1 MVLPPNTLYVYFR
14 VYVHVPFLVMN
25 KQLKITIIVQKQFI
39 ASGGR
44 GVAERGS
51 IILFVFSLH
60 PETNSK
66 CYKAREFQDND
77 VAWCTKNSRKLE
89 RVIVCKAKEKVMSVL
104 GSKESYVW
112 TLQISV
118 HSMNHSGHLISLFT

>member
-1 MVLPPNTLYVYFR
+1 MFGFNTHASRSAKLVVINNNLMILMVLPPNTLYVYFR

-39 ASGGR
+39 ASSGR

-77 VAWCTKNSRKLE
+77 VA
-89 RVIVCKAKEKVMSVL
+89 
-104 GSKESYVW
+104 
-112 TLQISV
+112 
-118 HSMNHSGHLISLFT
+118 

>member
-1 MVLPPNTLYVYFR
+1 MFDFNTHGSRSATLVVINNKLMIFMVCLLNTLYVYFR

-39 ASGGR
+39 ASAER

-51 IILFVFSLH
+51 VILFVFSLH

-66 CYKAREFQDND
+66 CCKAREFRDND
-77 VAWCTKNSRKLE
+77 VA
-89 RVIVCKAKEKVMSVL
+89 
-104 GSKESYVW
+104 
-112 TLQISV
+112 
-118 HSMNHSGHLISLFT
+118 

>member
-1 MVLPPNTLYVYFR
+1 MVLPLNTLYVYFR

-39 ASGGR
+39 ASTGR

-51 IILFVFSLH
+51 FILFVFGLH

-66 CYKAREFQDND
+66 CYKAREFPDND
-77 VAWCTKNSRKLE
+77 VAWSTKNSRKLE

-104 GSKESYVW
+104 GSKEGYVC
-112 TLQISV
+112 TLKISF